1 MLLETITLILLLVIS
16 AFFSASE
23 IAYIAA
29 NKIKVE
35 VKAKKNN
42 LAAKNALYFIRK
54 PQEFFTTILIG
65 NNIVNI
71 SFSSIITVMLT
82 LTFRLE
88 EGTILVISTLLV
100 LLFGELLPKYLSRE
114 AADSFVLISAVPVRI
129 FSFLL
134 YPFVKIINIFNKF
147 FNRDIA
153 VKEDSVAYLFSKK
166 DIQLLVKESR
176 EAGAVNTRE
185 SSALERILQL
195 RDQRVYESMRPR
207 TEIIAVD
214 IESPIDEALNV
225 FIESGFS
232 KIPVYEEN
240 IDNIK
245 GVILA
250 YDLFKS
256 PKNVRDIM
264 KDVIYVPDTKKT
276 IEMLNEFLR
285 KRVSIAIVVDE
296 FGGTAGL
303 ITGED
308 IIEEIFGEIKDE
320 YDIDEEINR
329 KVDEDSY
336 IIGGKVEIDAINEKF
351 NLNIPKSDYETIG
364 GFITYHLGR
373 IPAKGESV
381 VIGDFR
387 FLIIKANQIR
397 IDLVKMYIDKQP
409 ELF

>member
-285 KRVSIAIVVDE
+285 KRASIAIVVDE

>member
-1 MLLETITLILLLVIS
+1 MLLETVTLVLLLVIS

-23 IAYIAA
+23 IAYITA
-29 NKIKVE
+29 NKIKIE

-71 SFSSIITVMLT
+71 SFSSIITVILT

-88 EGTILVISTLLV
+88 EGTILVVSTLLV
-100 LLFGELLPKYLSRE
+100 LFFGELLPKYLSRE

-129 FSFLL
+129 FSFIL
-134 YPFVKIINIFNKF
+134 YPFVKIINLFNKF

-207 TEIIAVD
+207 TEIIAID

-256 PKNVRDIM
+256 PKKVRDIM

-276 IEMLNEFLR
+276 IEMLNEFLK
-285 KRVSIAIVVDE
+285 KRASIAVVVDE

-329 KVDEDSY
+329 KVDEGSY

-351 NLNIPKSDYETIG
+351 NLSIPKSDYETIG

-373 IPAKGESV
+373 IPAKGENV

>member
-1 MLLETITLILLLVIS
+1 MLLETVTLVLLLVIS

-29 NKIKVE
+29 NKIKIE

-42 LAAKNALYFIRK
+42 LAAKSALYFIRK

-129 FSFLL
+129 FSFIL
-134 YPFVKIINIFNKF
+134 YPFVKIINVFNKF

-166 DIQLLVKESR
+166 DIQLLVRESR

-207 TEIIAVD
+207 TEIIAID

-276 IEMLNEFLR
+276 IEMLNEFLK
-285 KRVSIAIVVDE
+285 KRASIAVVVDE

-329 KVDEDSY
+329 KVDEGSY

-373 IPAKGESV
+373 IPEKGENV

-409 ELF
+409 DLF